1 MTPRAIVFD
10 AYGTLFDVRAVV
22 LQQARQID
30 ADVDT
35 LARLWRQR
43 QLEYTWLLSL
53 MGHYEDFWSVTHS
66 ALHSSCRQLRI
77 ELSAGGRDALLKSYL
92 SAPLFPEVTS
102 ALEALKRFTLAILSN
117 GSPDMLAAAVRN
129 SGLDSTM
136 AEVISVDRVKV
147 YKPSPRAYALGV
159 ETLRL
164 PPEDMLFVSSNW
176 WDIWG
181 AKTFGYS
188 VCWCNRSGE
197 AIECAPDLVVTS
209 LDQIAGHL
217 TG

>member
-1 MTPRAIVFD
+1 
-10 AYGTLFDVRAVV
+10 
-22 LQQARQID
+22 
-30 ADVDT
+30 
-35 LARLWRQR
+35 
-43 QLEYTWLLSL
+43 
-53 MGHYEDFWSVTHS
+53 
-66 ALHSSCRQLRI
+66 
-77 ELSAGGRDALLKSYL
+77 
-92 SAPLFPEVTS
+92 
-102 ALEALKRFTLAILSN
+102 
-117 GSPDMLAAAVRN
+117 MLAAAVRN

-164 PPEDMLFVSSNW
+164 PPKDMLFVSSNW
-176 WDIWG
+176 WDVWG

-209 LDQIAGHL
+209 LDQIAGRL